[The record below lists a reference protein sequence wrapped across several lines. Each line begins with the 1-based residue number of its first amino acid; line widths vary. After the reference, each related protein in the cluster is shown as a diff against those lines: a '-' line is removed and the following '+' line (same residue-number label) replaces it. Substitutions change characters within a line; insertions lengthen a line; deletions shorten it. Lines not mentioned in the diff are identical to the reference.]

1 MRAAEW
7 GLPPASKHQSGA
19 HGPAPASECG
29 KKRECSR
36 TRSRKEHRRKPE
48 IMTNRILS
56 MVKPLALS
64 IFAVALLTLA
74 QGVARADEVFIAGF
88 TNGCFGA
95 LCAPGAAAASGGP
108 GFSQRTL
115 PRAAGKRRPPRGRR
129 PTAPAPS
136 APTLPLGRTSTTWDQ
151 SA

>member
-74 QGVARADEVFIAGF
+74 QGVARAGEGFIAGF

-95 LCAPGAAAASGGP
+95 LCAPGATATSGRSALRHPNFP
-108 GFSQRTL
+108 G
-115 PRAAGKRRPPRGRR
+115 GRG
-129 PTAPAPS
+129 
-136 APTLPLGRTSTTWDQ
+136 
-151 SA
+151 